1 MSPEKNAAVDLIHV
15 CGLPSVPDLVLASR
29 ARHLVTC
36 LGDGGLEHTPL
47 GIMDGRH
54 LKLVMHDIDELRDGY
69 TPPSEAH
76 VADLLDFVGKWDCT
90 APMIIHCYAGISRS
104 TAAAFIA
111 LCALNP
117 ATPEALIARRLREAS
132 ASATPNRRL
141 VMLGDAALGRDG
153 RMVDA
158 IAAIGAGELNLAKA
172 FWISARIE

>member
-1 MSPEKNAAVDLIHV
+1 MAFEQATVADLIHV
-15 CGLPSVPDLVLASR
+15 CGLPAVPDLVLASR

-36 LGDGGLEHTPL
+36 LGNNDLEQTPL
-47 GIMDGRH
+47 GITDGRH

-69 TPPSEAH
+69 TAPSEAH
-76 VADLLDFVGKWDCT
+76 VTELLEFVRKWDRT

-117 ATPEALIARRLREAS
+117 ETPEALIAGRLREAS

-141 VMLGDAALGRDG
+141 VKLGDAALGREG
-153 RMVDA
+153 RMIDA
-158 IAAIGAGELNLAKA
+158 VAAIGAGEINLAKP
-172 FWISARIE
+172 FWISARIA

>member
-1 MSPEKNAAVDLIHV
+1 MTPKKNAAADLIHV

-36 LGDGGLEHTPL
+36 LSDGGLDQTPL
-47 GIMDGRH
+47 GILEGRH

-69 TPPSEAH
+69 IPPSEAH
-76 VADLLDFVGKWDCT
+76 VADLLEFVGKWDRT

-117 ATPEALIARRLREAS
+117 TTPEALIAGRLREAS
-132 ASATPNRRL
+132 PAATPNRRL
-141 VMLGDAALGRDG
+141 VMFGDAALGRSG
-153 RMVDA
+153 RMIDA
-158 IAAIGAGELNLAKA
+158 VAAMGAGEARLAKP
-172 FWISARIE
+172 FWVSARIE